1 MSTRAA
7 VRRRGDPVRAV
18 RALGEAHDVAGGE
31 VVLAVGRADTRSP
44 VKHEQPLLLVLV
56 VVRAQALARR
66 ELEQLDRQIGAAG
79 GLADVRHPGAKP
91 RRVLVVVLDVCGED
105 IGSLH
110 PRDVRTSQCVP
121 MNVKRRRRENEHLVL
136 DLARELRDHV
146 LPELGSHAGR
156 EHHGDGA
163 GGDVTFAVDEV
174 AERALGA
181 FVADYA
187 PHMTFYSEDRGL
199 VPASDATH
207 VLVVDPIDGTRPA
220 MAGLESACVAVALA
234 PLGDGEPTMADV
246 EVGCVVEI
254 KTGDWYLARRGAGV
268 TTSRRVALSAN
279 AEVGR
284 MFWGYGFR
292 GRPARETV
300 EVLAE
305 LIDASS
311 VGGGTFELGSQAFAM
326 TRIVTGQLDAVVEVG
341 SRLVDEV
348 PGMRDAFLR
357 GGRRTDPQQLS
368 VRPRGAVAVP
378 RRGGRGRHRR
388 LGRAARRTS
397 VTRVRTRV
405 PDVLDLLV

>member
-1 MSTRAA
+1 
-7 VRRRGDPVRAV
+7 
-18 RALGEAHDVAGGE
+18 
-31 VVLAVGRADTRSP
+31 
-44 VKHEQPLLLVLV
+44 
-56 VVRAQALARR
+56 
-66 ELEQLDRQIGAAG
+66 
-79 GLADVRHPGAKP
+79 
-91 RRVLVVVLDVCGED
+91 
-105 IGSLH
+105 
-110 PRDVRTSQCVP
+110 

-181 FVADYA
+181 FVAEYA

-268 TTSRRVALSAN
+268 TTSRHVALSAN
-279 AEVGR
+279 SEVGR

-357 GGRRTDPQQLS
+357 VGGGQILNNSPYDLAAPWLCLVEAGGVVTDGWG
-368 VRPRGAVAVP
+368 RPLD
-378 RRGGRGRHRR
+378 RHRLLGSGHEFQMSSISCCNAQLHGELVRAIDAGIAR
-388 LGRAARRTS
+388 LTATYG
-397 VTRVRTRV
+397 
-405 PDVLDLLV
+405 